1 MDKNPNPMALVR
13 SLYGPKPIDVYNE
26 QKREYWRV
34 IKEKIP
40 EKVMNENKDIIGYY
54 FDMSSNP
61 VDAIFVLSN
70 KNVLKEMKEKLKKK
84 GITNQ

>member
-1 MDKNPNPMALVR
+1 
-13 SLYGPKPIDVYNE
+13 
-26 QKREYWRV
+26 
-34 IKEKIP
+34 
-40 EKVMNENKDIIGYY
+40 MNENKDIIGYY